1 MSDRAS
7 ITFEA
12 EVDDRKAR
20 KQLGELGHDALFLS
34 EELAKIMGV
43 QFSATQQLALDMIQ
57 QGFLAYKHIIA
68 LYATDPFLAAYAAA
82 AYATMMSMEI
92 LAYKEMQE
100 KGVEA
105 QQQYQHSQQMIQLV
119 LRYSL

>member
-57 QGFLAYKHIIA
+57 QGFLA
-68 LYATDPFLAAYAAA
+68 
-82 AYATMMSMEI
+82 
-92 LAYKEMQE
+92 
-100 KGVEA
+100 
-105 QQQYQHSQQMIQLV
+105 
-119 LRYSL
+119 